1 VKALRA
7 AALLMILTPVH
18 AVGQEASGLPAMA
31 QWQQANTT
39 MVQLVATGFR
49 LVFVTHDESK
59 LKDGESY
66 TSTTYYLQSDSTMA
80 KCQEASI
87 FNAAEMAKSIGAG
100 RDMLGRASVPMTG
113 FWCATLTRP
122 YPLNPAR

>member
-1 VKALRA
+1 VNALRA
-7 AALLMILTPVH
+7 AALLIVLMPAH
-18 AVGQEASGLPAMA
+18 ARGQETSNVPAMA

-39 MVQLVATGFR
+39 MAQLVGTGFR
-49 LVFVTHDESK
+49 LVFITHDESK

-66 TSTTYYLQSDSTMA
+66 TSTTYYLQSDNSLA
-80 KCQEASI
+80 RCQEASI

-100 RDMLGRASVPMTG
+100 KDMLGRASVPMTG

-122 YPLNPAR
+122 YPLSPAR